1 MQHSFSYEKN
11 KVIQGVRYHFVQ
23 DRSVKLLVILINVFA
38 IVSAALFYS
47 KKIRPEPFLL
57 GSVLWLVMMVTFW
70 YIMPHSIYKKAAT
83 FKDSFTILF
92 TDMQVRLSNERG
104 TVNWDWQKFSK
115 FFESPHFFHLYFD
128 AKSFFIVPKEGMP
141 EDMRHELRG
150 LLNKKIGQR

>member
-1 MQHSFSYEKN
+1 
-11 KVIQGVRYHFVQ
+11 VRYHFVQ
-23 DRSVKLLVILINVFA
+23 DRAIKLLVILINVFA

-92 TDMQVRLSNERG
+92 TDMQVSLSNDRG

-128 AKSFFIVPKEGMP
+128 AKSFFIVPKEGMT

-150 LLNKKIGQR
+150 LLNKKIGA

>member
-1 MQHSFSYEKN
+1 
-11 KVIQGVRYHFVQ
+11 VIQGVRYHFVQ
-23 DRSVKLLVILINVFA
+23 DRAIKLLVILINVFA

-57 GSVLWLVMMVTFW
+57 GSLLWLVMMVTFW

-92 TDMQVRLSNERG
+92 TDMQVSLSNDRG

-150 LLNKKIGQR
+150 LLNKKIGQH

>member
-1 MQHSFSYEKN
+1 
-11 KVIQGVRYHFVQ
+11 VIQGVRYHFVQ
-23 DRSVKLLVILINVFA
+23 DRAIKLLVILINVFA

-57 GSVLWLVMMVTFW
+57 GSLLWLVMMVTFW

-83 FKDSFTILF
+83 FKDTFTILF
-92 TDMQVRLSNERG
+92 TDMQVSLSNDRG

-128 AKSFFIVPKEGMP
+128 AKSFFIVPKEGMT

-150 LLNKKIGQR
+150 LLNKKIGT

>member
-23 DRSVKLLVILINVFA
+23 DRGIKLLVILINVFA

-92 TDMQVRLSNERG
+92 TDMQVSLSNERG

-150 LLNKKIGQR
+150 LLNKKIGA

>member
-23 DRSVKLLVILINVFA
+23 DRGVKLLVILINVFA

-57 GSVLWLVMMVTFW
+57 GSILWLVMMVTFW

-83 FKDSFTILF
+83 FKDTFTIDF
-92 TDMQVRLSNERG
+92 ADAQVTLSNARG
-104 TVNWDWQKFSK
+104 SVYWGWEKFSK

-141 EDMRHELRG
+141 DNMRHELRG
-150 LLNKKIGQR
+150 LLNKKIGA

>member
-23 DRSVKLLVILINVFA
+23 DRGVKLLVILINVFA

-57 GSVLWLVMMVTFW
+57 GSILWLVMMVTFW

-83 FKDSFTILF
+83 FKDTFTIDF
-92 TDMQVRLSNERG
+92 ADAQVTLSNARG
-104 TVNWDWQKFSK
+104 SVHWGWEKFSK

-141 EDMRHELRG
+141 DNMRHELRG
-150 LLNKKIGQR
+150 LLNKKIGA

>member
-1 MQHSFSYEKN
+1 
-11 KVIQGVRYHFVQ
+11 
-23 DRSVKLLVILINVFA
+23 VILINVFA

-92 TDMQVRLSNERG
+92 TDMQVSLSNDRG

-150 LLNKKIGQR
+150 LLNKKIGA

>member
-1 MQHSFSYEKN
+1 
-11 KVIQGVRYHFVQ
+11 
-23 DRSVKLLVILINVFA
+23 VILINVFA

-92 TDMQVRLSNERG
+92 TDMQVSLSNDRG

-128 AKSFFIVPKEGMP
+128 AKSFFIVPKEGMT

-150 LLNKKIGQR
+150 LLNKKIGA

>member
-1 MQHSFSYEKN
+1 
-11 KVIQGVRYHFVQ
+11 
-23 DRSVKLLVILINVFA
+23 VILINVFA

-57 GSVLWLVMMVTFW
+57 GSLLWLVMMVTFW

-83 FKDSFTILF
+83 FKDRFTILF
-92 TDMQVRLSNERG
+92 TDMQVSLSNDRG

-128 AKSFFIVPKEGMP
+128 AKSFFIVPKEGMT

-150 LLNKKIGQR
+150 LLNKKIGT

>member
-1 MQHSFSYEKN
+1 
-11 KVIQGVRYHFVQ
+11 
-23 DRSVKLLVILINVFA
+23 LILINVFA
-38 IVSAALFYS
+38 VVSAALFYS

-57 GSVLWLVMMVTFW
+57 GSLLWLVMMVTFW

-83 FKDSFTILF
+83 FKDHFTILF
-92 TDMQVRLSNERG
+92 TDMQVSLSNDRG

-128 AKSFFIVPKEGMP
+128 TKSFFIIPKDGMT

-150 LLNKKIGQR
+150 LLNKKIGS